1 MTAPGK
7 DTVPEMAV
15 TVAII
20 DSGINGFHPHVGGIA
35 SGVTFSTA
43 DDGAVVREDG
53 APDEIGHGTA
63 IAGVVRLHAPAARLT
78 ALKIF
83 KNDLTASMAALIA
96 AMEWAVS
103 ARPQIIH
110 LSLGT
115 TLERYLEPL
124 RSVCQEAAA
133 RNAIVV
139 AAARS
144 ADDQIYPAVFE
155 TVIGVYQNPAC
166 PPESLIHHQGA
177 PVNFGAH
184 GQPRPIPGLPQDR
197 NFRGSSFA
205 AAHVTGRVAGFL
217 EDHPD
222 AGFDTVTAALQ
233 EMAA

>member
-1 MTAPGK
+1 
-7 DTVPEMAV
+7 MAV
-15 TVAII
+15 TVAVI
-20 DSGINGFHPHVGGIA
+20 DSGINGSHPHVGGIVP
-35 SGVTFSTA
+35 GVTFSTG
-43 DDGAVVREDG
+43 DDGAIIREEG
-53 APDEIGHGTA
+53 GRDEIGHGTA
-63 IAGVVRLHAPAARLT
+63 IAGVIRLHAPAARLT

-103 ARPQIIH
+103 AGSRIIH

-115 TLERYLEPL
+115 TQARYREPL
-124 RSVCQEAAA
+124 QAACRKA
-133 RNAIVV
+133 SAQNTLVV

-144 ADDQIYPAVFE
+144 ADDRIFPAVFD

-166 PPESLIHHQGA
+166 PPESMIHHPGG

-184 GQPRPIPGLPQDR
+184 GRPRPIPGLPQDR

-205 AAHVTGRVAGFL
+205 AAHVTGRVAAFL

-222 AGFDTVTAALQ
+222 AGLDEVMAALRD
-233 EMAA
+233 MAG